1 MDQVGKRW
9 ICGVGDGAGVG
20 GLAGADGRRF
30 CKGDTIGRVG
40 VGKGRGCECVIASGL
55 LDAPDRRPGREPI
68 PDIPLPSISPVSESN
83 VRRALKLRGLL

>member
-1 MDQVGKRW
+1 MDHVGKRW

-40 VGKGRGCECVIASGL
+40 VGKGRGCVCVIASGL
-55 LDAPDRRPGREPI
+55 LDGRTGREPR
-68 PDIPLPSISPVSESN
+68 PDIPLPSISPVSEFN